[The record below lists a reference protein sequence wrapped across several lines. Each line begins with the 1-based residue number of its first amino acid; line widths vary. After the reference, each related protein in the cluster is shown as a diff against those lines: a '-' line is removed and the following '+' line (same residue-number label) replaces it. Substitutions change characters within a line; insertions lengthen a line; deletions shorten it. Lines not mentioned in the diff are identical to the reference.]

1 MDRSR
6 VTREASDSPVF
17 KAGRV
22 RGNLAAMHASTGD
35 PRLDRIVGDV
45 VARAVRL
52 VAPRQI
58 WLFGSHAR
66 GAAAPTSD
74 VDLAFDV
81 PTLDRGAWAAFV
93 LEASDEVPALVDLDL
108 VDIGTCAPA
117 LAREIT
123 ATGRVVYERHL

>member
-1 MDRSR
+1 M
-6 VTREASDSPVF
+6 
-17 KAGRV
+17 
-22 RGNLAAMHASTGD
+22 
-35 PRLDRIVGDV
+35 DRIVSDV

-66 GAAAPTSD
+66 GDAWPTSD

-81 PTLDRGAWAAFV
+81 PAADRRKWAAFV
-93 LEASDEVPALVDLDL
+93 LEAEDEVPALVDLDL
-108 VDIGTCAPA
+108 VDLGTCAPA

-123 ATGRVVYERHL
+123 TKGRVVYERRSR

>member
-1 MDRSR
+1 M
-6 VTREASDSPVF
+6 P
-17 KAGRV
+17 
-22 RGNLAAMHASTGD
+22 ASTGD

-45 VARAVRL
+45 VAQAVRL

-66 GAAAPTSD
+66 GGATATSD

-81 PTLDRGAWAAFV
+81 PALDMGVWAAFV

-108 VDIGTCAPA
+108 VDIATCAPA
-117 LAREIT
+117 LAREI
-123 ATGRVVYERHL
+123 ATTGPVVYERHL